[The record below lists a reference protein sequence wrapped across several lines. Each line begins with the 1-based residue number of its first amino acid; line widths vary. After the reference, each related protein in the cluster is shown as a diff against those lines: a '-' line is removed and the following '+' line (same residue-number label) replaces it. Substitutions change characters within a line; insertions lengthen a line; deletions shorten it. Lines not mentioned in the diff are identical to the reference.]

1 MYHPVRIAITRSDG
15 CFFRVARVTVGEI
28 HADRFG
34 CFVVRKW
41 SHVHKAV
48 AFGAT
53 AAPSSSYL
61 DLDLDHEWRD
71 GRSYG
76 DSYDRGR
83 RGDLR
88 NSTLDTIAD
97 SVDRTWRDFRD

>member
-1 MYHPVRIAITRSDG
+1 MHS
-15 CFFRVARVTVGEI
+15 
-28 HADRFG
+28 DRFG

-48 AFGAT
+48 AFGA
-53 AAPSSSYL
+53 AASYI
-61 DLDLDHEWRD
+61 DLNHQWRD

-83 RGDLR
+83 HGDLR

-97 SVDRTWRDFRD
+97 LVDRTWRNPRD